1 VTVERKAL
9 APEEARSFIA
19 GSTFVWHQSFE
30 LVPGVETPGAHPLD
44 YLFEVG
50 AVPDD
55 LRGKRVLD
63 LGTSN
68 GGAAFLMERRG
79 AARVV
84 AVDIYPP
91 DWFGFDELRR
101 FLGSDVEYFQ
111 GTVYELS
118 RLVGGETF
126 DHVLFWGV
134 LYHLRHP
141 LLALDQVRSVLAP
154 DGLVEIESAVADEE
168 LGACGELPVSR
179 FYRRN
184 ELAADPSN
192 WFSPTVACL
201 KDWCLSSGLVPERVE
216 VWGDGR
222 RCMVVA
228 RRSPGEPEFAQIS
241 YEVPL
246 QAEPATY

>member
-1 VTVERKAL
+1 MPTS
-9 APEEARSFIA
+9 EEARAFIADSSFI
-19 GSTFVWHQSFE
+19 WHQRFE
-30 LVPGVETPGAHPLD
+30 LVPGVHTPGDHPLE

-50 AVPDD
+50 AVPED

-63 LGTSN
+63 IGTSN

-79 AARVV
+79 AERVV
-84 AVDIYPP
+84 AVDVYPP
-91 DWFGFDELRR
+91 DWFGFDELHR
-101 FLGSDVEYFQ
+101 FLGSEVEYLQ
-111 GTVYELS
+111 GTVYELN
-118 RLVGGETF
+118 RLVRAEDF

-141 LLALDQVRSVLAP
+141 LLALDQVRSVVAE
-154 DGLVEIESAVADEE
+154 DGLVEIESAVSDSE
-168 LGACGELPVSR
+168 LGACGKLPVSL
-179 FYRRN
+179 FYRRD
-184 ELAADPSN
+184 ELGKDPSN

-201 KDWCLSSGLVPERVE
+201 QDWCLSSGLVPEQVE
-216 VWGDGR
+216 TWGHGK

-246 QAEPATY
+246 QAAPTSD